1 MVWIDIKTTH
11 KNHVFLYY
19 KKCSIVV
26 VIFLFL
32 FFCGKSVTLRDVL
45 CCFLEDL
52 LRITVINFK
61 KTLGVSNILERL
73 RTSIIGFH
81 FYCVWSRLLRCAFDF
96 RENWGE
102 NVKHNLPTKND

>member
-32 FFCGKSVTLRDVL
+32 LSREKSVTLRDVL
-45 CCFLEDL
+45 CCFLED
-52 LRITVINFK
+52 RITVINFK
-61 KTLGVSNILERL
+61 KTLVVSNILERL
-73 RTSIIGFH
+73 RTSIIEFY
-81 FYCVWSRLLRCAFDF
+81 FYCVLSTLLRCAFDF
-96 RENWGE
+96 SENWGE
-102 NVKHNLPTKND
+102 NVKHHLPTKND

>member
-1 MVWIDIKTTH
+1 MVSIDIKTTH

-32 FFCGKSVTLRDVL
+32 FFCGKCVPLRDVL

-61 KTLGVSNILERL
+61 KTLVSSILERL

-81 FYCVWSRLLRCAFDF
+81 FYCV
-96 RENWGE
+96 
-102 NVKHNLPTKND
+102 